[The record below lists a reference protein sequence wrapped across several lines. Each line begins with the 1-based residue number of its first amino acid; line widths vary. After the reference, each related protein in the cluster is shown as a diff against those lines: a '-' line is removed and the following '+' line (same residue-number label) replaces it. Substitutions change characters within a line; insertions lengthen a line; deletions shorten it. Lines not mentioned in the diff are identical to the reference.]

1 MARTIIDIDEE
12 KLARAQRALRTSTK
26 RDTVNAALELAAAVD
41 AQQRSAA
48 LDAFRELLGRMDLD
62 AIERNEIDDHDVHPG
77 RHLHGRQAASWTRGP
92 ASLD

>member
-62 AIERNEIDDHDVHPG
+62 AIERDEIDDHDVH
-77 RHLHGRQAASWTRGP
+77 AA
-92 ASLD
+92 

>member
-62 AIERNEIDDHDVHPG
+62 AIERNEIDDHDVH
-77 RHLHGRQAASWTRGP
+77 AA
-92 ASLD
+92 